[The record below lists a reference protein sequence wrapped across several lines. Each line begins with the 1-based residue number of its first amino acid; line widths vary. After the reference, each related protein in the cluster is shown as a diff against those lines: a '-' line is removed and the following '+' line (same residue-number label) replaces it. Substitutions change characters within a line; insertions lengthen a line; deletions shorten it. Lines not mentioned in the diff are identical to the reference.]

1 MSKEKIEALMATTR
15 RFTNLLNGDI
25 IPNVGVISI
34 ISYYEDLLHK
44 NVQVVKS
51 TSNIE
56 RKFQE
61 EEINELSEYDYWDGD
76 ESDNFLQ

>member
-1 MSKEKIEALMATTR
+1 MTKEKIEALMATTR
-15 RFTNLLNGDI
+15 KFTNLIDGDI

-61 EEINELSEYDYWDGD
+61 EEYLNEADYWDED
-76 ESDNFLQ
+76 ESINFLQ